1 VRSIRGRAMRD
12 ARKYSVPFA
21 AARRRDMSGPK
32 PREFS
37 NRNVAYC
44 GSACQFVIPESSIK

>member
-1 VRSIRGRAMRD
+1 MAIRP

-21 AARRRDMSGPK
+21 AARRRDISGPK

-37 NRNVAYC
+37 KTKVA
-44 GSACQFVIPESSIK
+44 

>member
-1 VRSIRGRAMRD
+1 MRSISGMAMRP

-32 PREFS
+32 PSEFS
-37 NRNVAYC
+37 
-44 GSACQFVIPESSIK
+44 KT